1 MNIGGSEALS
11 NLITNP
17 NPTTVALKNS
27 NTIDDVKLEQ
37 LLMIFNLMHLLII
50 DL

>member
-27 NTIDDVKLEQ
+27 NTIDDVR
-37 LLMIFNLMHLLII
+37 IGTTTYDFNLMHLLII